1 MSRGLIGTVT
11 HVKKSRIVCRQK
23 IFAAELR
30 RVEWPLVLIVALACA
45 SCLSTTAR
53 NPKSNPPKTSVTP
66 HVQTQSGLSKTAQP
80 QPAEKSVDT
89 EKRAR
94 SAQKEPSAA
103 EKKNRSTS
111 PKLSLS
117 GDKLQEELRHD
128 ANDLA
133 RDVGAVVAMKLCHDK
148 KAGEW
153 WLVLYRDTETAIDI
167 RQFIWSLD
175 KDEYT
180 PFLVIKHIPKGKLK
194 DHLTGKEQG
203 KTCVEL
209 PAPPRDANDPF
220 EKFWGRG
227 LDFGK

>member
-1 MSRGLIGTVT
+1 MKRSISVFRR
-11 HVKKSRIVCRQK
+11 KM
-23 IFAAELR
+23 FAAEPR
-30 RVEWPLVLIVALACA
+30 RVGWPLLLLIAFGCS
-45 SCLSTTAR
+45 SCLLTTAR
-53 NPKSNPPKTSVTP
+53 NPKSNPPKAPVTTR
-66 HVQTQSGLSKTAQP
+66 VQSQSALSKTSQP
-80 QPAEKSVDT
+80 QPTEKSVDS

-94 SAQKEPSAA
+94 SAEKEPSAR

-111 PKLSLS
+111 PKVSRS
-117 GDKLQEELRHD
+117 GDKLQEKLRHD

-148 KAGEW
+148 SADEW

-175 KDEYT
+175 KDEFT

-209 PAPPRDANDPF
+209 PAPPRDPNDPF